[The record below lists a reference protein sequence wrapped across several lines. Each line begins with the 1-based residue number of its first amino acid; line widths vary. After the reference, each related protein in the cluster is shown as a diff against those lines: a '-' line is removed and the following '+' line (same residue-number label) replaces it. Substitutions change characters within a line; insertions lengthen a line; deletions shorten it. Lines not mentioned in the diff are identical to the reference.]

1 MLAVFRTVPGT
12 LFLSFLLSSVLLKP
26 SQGFLEPGESHLEEQ
41 QWHLQYSLK
50 LPVRC
55 SEVMPGWGGHRYKQG
70 GQRCLWQLRG
80 VGRKRRGS
88 FSQNVVSDAFT
99 SSWN

>member
-55 SEVMPGWGGHRYKQG
+55 SEVMPGWGDTVTNREGSGAFGNSEVWEEKG
-70 GQRCLWQLRG
+70 GDRFLRM
-80 VGRKRRGS
+80 
-88 FSQNVVSDAFT
+88 
-99 SSWN
+99 